1 MNSARLETL
10 KMLKLR
16 SHSIQVDFQF
26 KWFLLAEFH
35 CTEVYITVQKGTSL
49 YKSVH
54 HYTKVHHCIE
64 VYITVQKCTSLYRSV
79 HHCTEVYITTV
90 VYVTV
95 QKCTSLYRSV
105 HHCSSVR
112 HCTEVYITVQRC
124 TSLYRSVHIKDDSSN
139 KFFPYIRVCLII
151 DTSRNIIQKLF
162 VRMELFRANKDC
174 HSCWNQEITNSLHV
188 FVV

>member
-1 MNSARLETL
+1 MISIGWVSLY
-10 KMLKLR
+10 R
-16 SHSIQVDFQF
+16 SVHHC
-26 KWFLLAEFH
+26 AERYITVQKCTSLHKGTSLYRSVHH
-35 CTEVYITVQKGTSL
+35 CTEVYI
-49 YKSVH
+49 
-54 HYTKVHHCIE
+54 I
-64 VYITVQKCTSLYRSV
+64 VQKCTSLYRSV

-105 HHCSSVR
+105 HD
-112 HCTEVYITVQRC
+112 CTEVYNTTEVWVTVQRY

-174 HSCWNQEITNSLHV
+174 HSCWNQEITNNLHV
-188 FVV
+188 FLV